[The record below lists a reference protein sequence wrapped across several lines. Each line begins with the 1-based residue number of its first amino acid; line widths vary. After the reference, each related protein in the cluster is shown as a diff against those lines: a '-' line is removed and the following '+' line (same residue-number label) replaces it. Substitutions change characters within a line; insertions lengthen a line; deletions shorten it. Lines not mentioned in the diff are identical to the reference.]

1 MPHPVDSP
9 ATRPSRAAARAL
21 VCFTALLA
29 VPAVAAANE
38 GTAGVFIQGD
48 SDATIVVSP
57 RAAVQ
62 VDIEE
67 ETQVTASYMADVWT
81 SASID
86 IRTAATRPVGTRAE
100 EDAPYQWITEQRDQ
114 LDLSVSHQLGDVN
127 LLGAYYYSGE
137 NDYWS
142 HGFTL
147 RATEELFGKST
158 TLTQSL
164 RYVHDIVGRSGDPNF
179 EQPLDTFGAR
189 LVWSQILSP
198 DAIVQA
204 VWEGMYRTGFQS
216 SVYRFVGLGGNGMC
230 GIDPENGELGTASL
244 CVPEAHP
251 STRIRNAFVLQGRY
265 AFSDDT
271 SGGIGY
277 RFYFDDWG
285 IYSHTAIAQIAWVP
299 AENQSLTIRYRFYT
313 QTAAGFYQ
321 ARYDPPP
328 GAQIRYVTRDRELSP
343 TFSNRL
349 AFSYQGLAHL
359 TEGVDLKV
367 AFAVGGTAF
376 VYPDFV
382 GLDEVY
388 ALDGTLSFTLEL

>member
-1 MPHPVDSP
+1 M
-9 ATRPSRAAARAL
+9 RWGAARWGLTLA
-21 VCFTALLA
+21 TLL
-29 VPAVAAANE
+29 VAAPASANE
-38 GTAGVFIQGD
+38 GTAGIFVRGD

-62 VDIEE
+62 VDVEE
-67 ETQVTASYMADVWT
+67 NTEVTAAYMADVWT

-86 IRTAATRPVGTRAE
+86 IRTAATRPVGARAA
-100 EDAPYQWITEQRDQ
+100 EDSEYLWITEQRDQ
-114 LDLSVSHQLGDVN
+114 LDLSVSHQLGDVS
-127 LLGAYYYSGE
+127 LGGAYYYSGE

-164 RYVHDIVGRSGDPNF
+164 RFVHDIVGRSGDPNF
-179 EQPLDTFGAR
+179 ERPLNTFGAR

-204 VWEGMYRTGFQS
+204 VWEGMYRNGFQS

-230 GIDPENGELGTASL
+230 GIDPETGDLGTASL

-271 SGGIGY
+271 SAGVGY

-299 AENQSLTIRYRFYT
+299 AENQTITFRYRFYT

-321 ARYDPPP
+321 SRYDPPP
-328 GAQIRYVTRDRELSP
+328 GAQIRFVTRDRELSP

-349 AFSYQGLAHL
+349 AFSYQGRTTL
-359 TEGVDLKV
+359 TEGVGLKV
-367 AFAVGGTAF
+367 AFALGGTIF